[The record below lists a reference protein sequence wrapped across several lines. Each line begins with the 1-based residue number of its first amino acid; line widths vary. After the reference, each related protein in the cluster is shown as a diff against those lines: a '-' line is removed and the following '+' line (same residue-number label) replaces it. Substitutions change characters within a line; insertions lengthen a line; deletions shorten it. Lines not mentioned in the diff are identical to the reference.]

1 MKYILAID
9 QSTSGTKALLFDEDA
24 RLIGR
29 SDLPHKQKISENGWV
44 AHDPM
49 EIWENTKGV
58 ARAIIE
64 KTGINK
70 DEVIGIGIS
79 NQRETALVWDR
90 DTGLPV
96 YDAIVW
102 QCARGA
108 KICERL
114 SDYAEMVREHTGL
127 RLSPYFSAAKIA
139 WVLRNA
145 GDLFGRHLCCG
156 TIDSWLV
163 FKMTHGKEFRCDYS
177 NASRTQLFNIRTL
190 SWDSEICSIFG
201 IDPETLPTVTDSDGL
216 YGYTDLDGYFSKEIP
231 IHGVLGD
238 SHGALFGQ
246 GCLTPG
252 MIKATFGTGSSV
264 MMNIGEKPIFS
275 DAGIVT
281 SLAWSMGGKVNYV
294 LEGNINYTGSVI
306 KWLVDD
312 VKLLGASRE
321 SGEFAAKANPEDTTY
336 LVPAFSGLGAPYWDS
351 EAKAAIVG
359 MTRSTGK
366 AEIVKAA
373 EECIAYQITDLVL
386 LMQQESGLPITE
398 IRVDGG
404 PTKDKYL
411 MQFQS
416 DMLSIPVAVPKNE
429 ELSGIG
435 AAYAAGFALGLWDQ
449 SVYEKEERTRY
460 LSKVDEY
467 SRKKRYDGW
476 KAAVASV
483 LTK

>member
-58 ARAIIE
+58 AVLLLKKPASTKTKSLASASATSARRLWFGIAIPAFRFMMRSY
-64 KTGINK
+64 GSAHAVQRSVK
-70 DEVIGIGIS
+70 DCLIMPK
-79 NQRETALVWDR
+79 W
-90 DTGLPV
+90 
-96 YDAIVW
+96 
-102 QCARGA
+102 CA
-108 KICERL
+108 
-114 SDYAEMVREHTGL
+114 STPGL

-139 WVLRNA
+139 WVLQNA
-145 GDLFGRHLCCG
+145 GDLSGRHLCCG

-201 IDPETLPTVTDSDGL
+201 IDSETLPTVTDSDGL

-460 LSKVDEY
+460 LSKVDES
-467 SRKKRYDGW
+467 SRKKCYDGW

-483 LTK
+483 LTR

>member
-1 MKYILAID
+1 MREGKGLVFSMKYILAID
-9 QSTSGTKALLFDEDA
+9 QSTSGTKALFFDEDA

-108 KICERL
+108 KICEGL

-145 GDLFGRHLCCG
+145 GDLSGRHLCCG

-216 YGYTDLDGYFSKEIP
+216 YGYSDLDGYFSKEIP

-336 LVPAFSGLGAPYWDS
+336 LVPAFSGLGAP
-351 EAKAAIVG
+351 
-359 MTRSTGK
+359 
-366 AEIVKAA
+366 
-373 EECIAYQITDLVL
+373 
-386 LMQQESGLPITE
+386 
-398 IRVDGG
+398 
-404 PTKDKYL
+404 
-411 MQFQS
+411 
-416 DMLSIPVAVPKNE
+416 
-429 ELSGIG
+429 
-435 AAYAAGFALGLWDQ
+435 
-449 SVYEKEERTRY
+449 
-460 LSKVDEY
+460 
-467 SRKKRYDGW
+467 
-476 KAAVASV
+476 
-483 LTK
+483 